1 MKKMKLIVA
10 GMHCTN
16 CSSNLEEKIKKIP
29 GVKKAV
35 VNFALGVLTTEYVA
49 PATEEQV
56 KAAIKDLGFEYSEQL
71 SVEEQEQLSLFKRLQ
86 LILAIVCT
94 VPLFLAMSES
104 MFGVKI
110 TLPAI
115 LQSHNTQFV
124 LATIVQV
131 FCGWSFYADAFA
143 GWRNRVL
150 DMSTLVVL
158 GTSAAYLL
166 SIYNVFVMH
175 TMGYFEASAMI
186 ITFVLLG
193 KYLENITKYKAGEA
207 LKNLLKEQPTQAIV
221 ILADGSEALMDIAD
235 IKVGAK
241 IMVKAN
247 DKIPVDGIIA
257 SGETAIDESTLTGE
271 SLAVDKQP
279 GDDVFAG
286 TQNTYGTVIIT
297 AVHTGEDTVFAGILN
312 TLENAQARKAPIQRY
327 ADKVAGM
334 FVPGIIIISVLTFF
348 GWYLL
353 TTQGFTTAMV
363 HAIAVMVIA
372 CPCALGLATP
382 ISILVATGRAA
393 TMGVLFKGG
402 AELEKTAK
410 VQAVVFDKTGTLTLG
425 APQVDSV
432 VYYNGYNS
440 QTSLPAIAAVETLS
454 EHPLAQSVV
463 NFANLT
469 ERSEAVG
476 FASIQ
481 GKGAIAMV
489 DGAQVIVGSGK
500 LLTEYTID
508 ITESQEWVNLQHLK
522 GMTIVYAAIDGKLAA
537 AISISD
543 TIRQSAKKTV
553 ADLEKLGKQ
562 VYLLTGDN
570 HASANHVA
578 NLVGIKQIKA
588 GVLPQ
593 EKLDFIKELQ
603 SQGLTVA
610 MVGDGINDS
619 LALAQADLA
628 ISLAGANA
636 LAVDTSD
643 VMLMNKDIN
652 TVVTALRLGEA
663 TFKNIKQNLFW
674 ALFYNTIS
682 IPLAVLGYLSPE
694 IAGLCMALSSVSV
707 VLNALRIRSFS

>member
-1 MKKMKLIVA
+1 MTKMKLIVA

-16 CSSNLEEKIKKIP
+16 CSSNLEQRIKKIP
-29 GVKKAV
+29 GVKKAL
-35 VNFALGVLTTEYVA
+35 VNFALGVLTVEYIA
-49 PATEEQV
+49 PATEDEI
-56 KAAIKDLGFEYSEQL
+56 KAAIKDIGFDYSEEL
-71 SVEEQEQLSLFKRLQ
+71 NVERQEQLSMFKRLQ
-86 LILAIVCT
+86 LILAIICT
-94 VPLFLAMSES
+94 IPLFLAMSES
-104 MFGVKI
+104 MFGIKV

-115 LQSHNTQFV
+115 LQSHTTQFV
-124 LATIVQV
+124 LATVVQI

-143 GWRNRVL
+143 SWRNRVL

-166 SIYNVFVMH
+166 SIYNVFVLH

-207 LKNLLKEQPTQAIV
+207 LQNLLKEQPTQAIV
-221 ILADGSEALMDIAD
+221 VQADGREVLTDIAD
-235 IKVGAK
+235 IQVGAK
-241 IMVKAN
+241 ILVKAN
-247 DKIPVDGIIA
+247 DKIPVDGTVI

-271 SLAVDKQP
+271 SLAVDKQA

-286 TQNTYGTVIIT
+286 TQNTYGTILIT
-297 AVHTGEDTVFAGILN
+297 AVHTGEDTVFAGILT

-327 ADKVAGM
+327 ADKVAGL
-334 FVPGIIIISVLTFF
+334 FVPGIILMSVLTFF

-353 TTQGFTTAMV
+353 TAQGFTAAMV

-382 ISILVATGRAA
+382 ISILVSTGRAA

-402 AELEKTAK
+402 EELEKTAK

-425 APQVDSV
+425 APQVDSA
-432 VYYNGYNS
+432 VYYNGYNRL
-440 QTSLPAIAAVETLS
+440 TAMPPIVAVEALS

-463 NFANLT
+463 NFAELL
-469 ERSEAVG
+469 ERPEAEG
-476 FASIQ
+476 FVSVQ
-481 GKGAIAMV
+481 GKGAMATV
-489 DGAQVIVGSGK
+489 NGEQVIVGSGK
-500 LLTEYTID
+500 LLAEYGISV
-508 ITESQEWVNLQHLK
+508 EEAQEWVSLQHMK
-522 GMTIVYAAIDGKLAA
+522 GMTIVYAAVGSKLIA
-537 AISISD
+537 AIAISD
-543 TIRQSAKKTV
+543 TIRESAKKTIEE
-553 ADLEKLGKQ
+553 LEKMGKL

-570 HASANHVA
+570 QASADHVA
-578 NLVGIKQIKA
+578 NMVGIKNIKA

-603 SQGLTVA
+603 SQGLSVA

-619 LALAQADLA
+619 LALSQADLA

-643 VMLMNKDIN
+643 VMLMNKDIH
-652 TVVTALRLGEA
+652 TVVAALRLGEA

-682 IPLAVLGYLSPE
+682 IPLAVFGYLSPE

-707 VLNALRIRSFS
+707 VLNALRIRSFV